1 MIRRILANCVKSKKE
16 GGMPESPFIGHLPE
30 ERVKICEKHL
40 AAQEWITLNNTLS
53 IKKIEKKVQ
62 LKV

>member
-1 MIRRILANCVKSKKE
+1 
-16 GGMPESPFIGHLPE
+16 MPESPFIGHLPE
-30 ERVKICEKHL
+30 ERVKICEKRL
-40 AAQEWITLNNTLS
+40 AAQDWITLNNTLS

>member
-1 MIRRILANCVKSKKE
+1 MLNPKRKE
-16 GGMPESPFIGHLPE
+16 VCQKGPFIGHLPE
-30 ERVKICEKHL
+30 ERVKICEKRL